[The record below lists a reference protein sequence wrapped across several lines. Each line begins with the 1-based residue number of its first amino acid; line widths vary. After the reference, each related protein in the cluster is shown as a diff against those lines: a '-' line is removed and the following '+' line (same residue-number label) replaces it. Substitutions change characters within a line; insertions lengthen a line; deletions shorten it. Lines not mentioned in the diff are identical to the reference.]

1 MRDIKKIQ
9 KMLGAMFNIFAVTKL
24 TEEEL
29 DAYLKH
35 IKHLE
40 EIDHVTYGIEYK
52 KAEIAKRAMGL
63 IQQIQFI
70 TTRRLQREKKLD
82 KR

>member
-24 TEEEL
+24 TDEEL
-29 DAYLKH
+29 DTYLAH

-40 EIDHVTYGIEYK
+40 DIDHVNYGVELK
-52 KAEIAKRAMGL
+52 KANIAKQAMGL
-63 IQQIQFI
+63 IEQIKFI
-70 TTRRLQREKKLD
+70 TTRKEQRKNLD
-82 KR
+82 KK